1 MILGNTGFSE
11 VHTLWRVSILSTQK
25 VHSGGSRGDVYG
37 VESWY
42 IFLYHN
48 SLVFLFVEQGRHLH
62 DTRETYSTE
71 DEIWKRNLFFLLYGL
86 EPRASHKLGVRTAAL
101 SHLQPDVLSHVPT
114 FIGYQCCSKN

>member
-1 MILGNTGFSE
+1 MILDNIGFSE
-11 VHTLWRVSILSTQK
+11 VHTLWRVSILSIQK

-37 VESWY
+37 MESRY
-42 IFLYHN
+42 IFLYPN
-48 SLVFLFVEQGRHLH
+48 SLVSLFVEQGRHLH

-101 SHLQPDVLSHVPT
+101 SDLQPDVLSHVPSSIT
-114 FIGYQCCSKN
+114 YQCCSKN